1 MNIKLEKLQVADTL
15 YGKMIFP
22 ENDAV
27 VGKRLPLYNE
37 WSEDENIGM
46 SQFVEP
52 GDTVLDIGANIG
64 TTVMLLSKR
73 VGATGKVYA
82 FEAQQL
88 MSQCLNANLVL
99 NNIKNADVLSLAV
112 SSETGWVL
120 LKDQ

>member
-37 WSEDENIGM
+37 WSEGENIVM

-64 TTVMLLSKR
+64 TTVIVLSKR
-73 VGATGKVYA
+73 VESTGKVYA

>member
-37 WSEDENIGM
+37 WSEGENIVM

-52 GDTVLDIGANIG
+52 GDTVLDIGPNIG